1 MTPALPLLILG
12 LVQARPEAQPP
23 RKPAKKPAAKATAA
37 PSKAP
42 EARPAA
48 RTAPD
53 APVAYACTL
62 GLKGSLNTKKSFSE
76 DGAPTSPLVN
86 VEARQE
92 TFEVQ
97 VAGRLREV
105 PAADGSVEFVFEPDP
120 GSKPTGFVDASIS
133 VVGPGGSEQRTF
145 KAREFQ
151 PMGPMAF
158 RARYRGQAVYAAGT
172 AFNAIGEADVS
183 VNGGPAARQRRL
195 HDLGPLQDLRKD
207 EKDFRA
213 PSLAFTGLSLWALR
227 NSPGN
232 FTVQGALP
240 YQVNTKALQITG
252 RVEVSFRIGA
262 RLPDPPAGEAKQP

>member
-1 MTPALPLLILG
+1 MIPALTLLVLG
-12 LVQARPEAQPP
+12 PAAVQA
-23 RKPAKKPAAKATAA
+23 KPAKKPAAKPAAKAA
-37 PSKAP
+37 PAAP
-42 EARPAA
+42 RAA
-48 RTAPD
+48 EGRTAPD

-62 GLKGSLNTKKSFSE
+62 SLKGTLNTKKSFSD
-76 DGAPTSPLVN
+76 DGSPTSPLVN

-97 VAGRLREV
+97 AAGRLREV
-105 PAADGSVEFVFEPDP
+105 PAADGSVEFIFEPDP
-120 GSKPTGFVDASIS
+120 GARPAGYVDATIS
-133 VVGPGGSEQRTF
+133 VVGPGGSEQRAF

-151 PMGPMAF
+151 PMGPMTF

-172 AFNAIGEADVS
+172 AFNAVGDADVS
-183 VNGGPAARQRRL
+183 VNGGPSVRQRRL

-232 FTVQGALP
+232 VTIQGALP
-240 YQVNTKALQITG
+240 YAVNTKALQLNG
-252 RVEVSFRIGA
+252 RVEVAFRVGA
-262 RLPDPPAGEAKQP
+262 RLPEPSAGPGKQP